1 MRMYGELKEFL
12 GRFGQF
18 WEENF
23 YRVDCGIY
31 SGRIGGD
38 SGKSVKVPH
47 FIGDYRESNRGA
59 FGDELIKI
67 KKVVIRPPN
76 TNFSRK

>member
-1 MRMYGELKEFL
+1 LGGEFL
-12 GRFGQF
+12 SGLFRI
-18 WEENF
+18 N
-23 YRVDCGIY
+23 

-38 SGKSVKVPH
+38 SGKIVKVPH

-76 TNFSRK
+76 TKFSRK

>member
-1 MRMYGELKEFL
+1 MFGELKEFL

-23 YRVDCGIY
+23 YRVY
-31 SGRIGGD
+31 SGFILGRIGGD
-38 SGKSVKVPH
+38 SGKSVNVPH
-47 FIGDYRESNRGA
+47 FIGDYRESNLEA
-59 FGDELIKI
+59 FGDELVKI

-76 TNFSRK
+76 TKFSRK